1 MSQSL
6 CHLKEAD
13 PLRQFQMAEDN
24 KIYPPPTVTTP
35 RLAPWDHVE
44 ALCNKLDRLIA
55 LIEAWAPTAP
65 PTAPPPAPPVEWPG
79 WEPVISKLDEIKRQL
94 AEITITTPW
103 VAKAAEEIYR
113 ESIRTA
119 GTYYTYR
126 MVDWNR
132 GKRLLLRAESSLDQS
147 VQIQPL
153 GNINNSVLGS
163 TDINA
168 ALTCAANGKISVG
181 FAWDDWHPYVGAKI
195 IVATAPTKGIL
206 TIEAVIQE

>member
-1 MSQSL
+1 MSQFL

-13 PLRQFQMAEDN
+13 PLRQFQMEEG
-24 KIYPPPTVTTP
+24 KIHPPPKVTTP
-35 RLAPWDHVE
+35 KLAPWDHVE
-44 ALCNKLDRLIA
+44 ALCNKLDQLIT
-55 LIEAWAPTAP
+55 LIEAWA

-119 GTYYTYR
+119 DTYYTYK
-126 MVDWNR
+126 MVDWNK
-132 GKRLLLRAESSLDQS
+132 GKRLLLRVESSLDQS

-153 GNINNSVLGS
+153 GNINNSVQGS
-163 TDINA
+163 VDINGS
-168 ALTCAANGKISVG
+168 LDCAAHSNISIG

-195 IVATAPTKGIL
+195 IVATAPTTGVL
-206 TIEAVIQE
+206 TIKAVIQE

>member
-1 MSQSL
+1 M
-6 CHLKEAD
+6 
-13 PLRQFQMAEDN
+13 RQFQMVED
-24 KIYPPPTVTTP
+24 KIHPPPKVTTP

-44 ALCNKLDRLIA
+44 ALCSKLDRLIA
-55 LIEAWAPTAP
+55 LIEAWA

-119 GTYYTYR
+119 ATYYTYK
-126 MVDWNR
+126 MVDWNK
-132 GKRLLLRAESSLDQS
+132 GKRLLLRVESSLDQS
-147 VQIQPL
+147 VQIQPF
-153 GNINNSVLGS
+153 GNISNSMQGS
-163 TDINA
+163 TDINGVLA
-168 ALTCAANGKISVG
+168 CAANGKISVG

-195 IVATAPTKGIL
+195 IVATAPTTGVL
-206 TIEAVIQE
+206 TIKAVIQE